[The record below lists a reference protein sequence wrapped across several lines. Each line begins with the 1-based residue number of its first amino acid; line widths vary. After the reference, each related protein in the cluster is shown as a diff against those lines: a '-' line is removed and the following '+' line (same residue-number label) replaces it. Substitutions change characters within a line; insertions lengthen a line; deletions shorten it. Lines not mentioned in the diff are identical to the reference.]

1 MTVLLERRDGG
12 IAVLTLNRPAAANAL
27 DSALHRALVA
37 ALARAA
43 AEGDV
48 RGVVLGAAG
57 ERVFSAG
64 ADLKEFAELDPTEAG
79 RGRRAL
85 LVGTLLAL
93 AAFPKPLVAMVQGK
107 AVGAGAML
115 AVLADEIV
123 AAETASFSLPEIRL
137 GMPSPL
143 GYEIVAARTGARFAR
158 RMVQTGESVDA
169 ALALAV
175 GLADEIVP
183 AAALAGRA
191 TERARSLAE
200 APAAAFAA
208 NKAWIERPV
217 RAAIERAAAEA
228 ARLHDDAA
236 SAARS

>member
-27 DSALHRALVA
+27 DAALHGALVA
-37 ALARAA
+37 ALASAA

-48 RGVVLGAAG
+48 RGVVLTAAG

-64 ADLKEFAELDPTEAG
+64 ADLKEFAELDPAEAG
-79 RGRRAL
+79 RRRRRL
-85 LVGTLLAL
+85 LVETLLAL
-93 AAFPKPLVAMVQGK
+93 AAFPTPLVAMVQAK
-107 AVGAGAML
+107 AVGAGVML
-115 AVLADEIV
+115 AALADEIV
-123 AAETASFSLPEIRL
+123 ASESASFSLPEIRL

-143 GYEIVAARTGARFAR
+143 GYEIVAARTGGRFAR

-175 GLADEIVP
+175 GLADALVP
-183 AAALAGRA
+183 AAALAARA
-191 TERARSLAE
+191 TERARALAE
-200 APAAAFAA
+200 VPAAAFAA
-208 NKAWIERPV
+208 NKAWIERRV
-217 RAAIERAAAEA
+217 RAAIESAAAEA
-228 ARLHDDAA
+228 ARLHDGAD